1 MEIKGIVVQV
11 NPTQTV
17 GTNNFKKATMW
28 IETIGEQYPQ
38 TLEVEFVKEKADE
51 IQSVAPGSEITIQ
64 INLKGRKWT
73 NPQGETKVFNTI
85 QGWKYDSKSDF

>member
-17 GTNNFKKATMW
+17 GANNFKKATMW

-38 TLEVEFVKEKADE
+38 TLEIEFVKEKADE
-51 IQSVAPGSEITIQ
+51 IQSVASGSEITIQ
-64 INLKGRKWT
+64 INLKGRQWT

-85 QGWKYDSKSDF
+85 QGWKYDAKSNF